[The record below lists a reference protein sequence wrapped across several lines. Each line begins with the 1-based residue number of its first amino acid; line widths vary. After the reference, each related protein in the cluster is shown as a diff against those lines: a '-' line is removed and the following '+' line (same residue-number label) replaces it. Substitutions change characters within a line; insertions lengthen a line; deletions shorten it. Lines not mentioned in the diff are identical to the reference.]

1 MSSSPSIN
9 TAEIICV
16 GTELLMGQVIN
27 TNANFLASELVSL
40 GISSFRQVVI
50 GDNRDR
56 LLEQI
61 KTSASRSDLVIL
73 TGGLGPTADDIT
85 MATAADAAGLSLEL
99 HEQSFKQMSQFY
111 QRICRTMPASN
122 KKQAM
127 IPPGATVFQNAN
139 GTAPG
144 AMFECNAGTKTA
156 PDHAAYLVLLPGPPS
171 EMIPMFQEQVRP
183 ILEKY
188 NAVRF
193 RTEYIRL
200 YGVGESAAEERVK
213 DLIDSQSNPTIAPY
227 ASEGECLFRITQRI
241 EPGIEQD
248 LISPIIGIFRER
260 FGDYIYE
267 VGKRTLKEVVY
278 DLLSS
283 KGMTLSFAES
293 CTAGMASSD
302 FVDVP
307 GASKVLTGSIV
318 AYDNGIKEQ
327 LLGVTQDVLTDM
339 GSVSRECAAQMA
351 EGCRK
356 LLGTDISVSITGI
369 AGPTAYSSDKPVGLV
384 YLAISDINGTEVSEI
399 NLSGNRMRVRRVSVL
414 HAFNMIRKRL
424 Q

>member
-1 MSSSPSIN
+1 MNNTPTIR

-27 TNANFLASELVSL
+27 TNANFLASELASL
-40 GISSFRQVVI
+40 GISSYRQIVI

-61 KTSASRSDLVIL
+61 QTSAARSDLVIL
-73 TGGLGPTADDIT
+73 TGGLGPTADDLT
-85 MATAADAAGLSLEL
+85 MATAAAAAGLPLEL
-99 HEQSFKQMSQFY
+99 HEESFKQMSSFF

-127 IPPGATVFQNAN
+127 MPVGATVFPNMN

-144 AMFECNAGTKTA
+144 AMFECKASGKESQN
-156 PDHAAYLVLLPGPPS
+156 HSAYLVLLPGPPS
-171 EMIPMFQEQVRP
+171 EMVPMFQEQVRP

-188 NAVRF
+188 NEVRF

-200 YGVGESAAEERVK
+200 YGIGESAAEERIK
-213 DLIDSQSNPTIAPY
+213 DLIDSQTNPTIAPY

-241 EPGIEQD
+241 EPGIDQD
-248 LISPIIGIFRER
+248 LITPIIAIFRER

-267 VGKRTLKEVVY
+267 IGKRTLKEVVY

-318 AYDNGIKEQ
+318 AYDNGVKEQ
-327 LLGVTQDVLTDM
+327 LLGVTQDVLSNM

-369 AGPTAYSSDKPVGLV
+369 AGPAAYSTDKPVGLV
-384 YLAISDINGTEVSEI
+384 YLALSDKDGTEVSEI